1 MITILQHQ
9 KRPTMALSTA
19 CKRFPRHAQPKAKEK
34 ISFAPY
40 LVFGALKKTF
50 YSHYFGDSFLYFTF
64 PYVPYGS
71 LSMLFSQISTPHKF
85 GSQCR
90 KITIIAAF
98 YYSCYK
104 RSFLY
109 CQYGPFF
116 KFYRTPI
123 NCYQIVMA
131 TTFYF

>member
-1 MITILQHQ
+1 
-9 KRPTMALSTA
+9 MALSTA
-19 CKRFPRHAQPKAKEK
+19 CKRFPRHARQSQRK

-50 YSHYFGDSFLYFTF
+50 ILITLESLFCILPF

-109 CQYGPFF
+109 CQYGSFF